1 MEKSE
6 VLKEIVK
13 EKYGEIAKK
22 SLKGNET
29 SCCADT
35 SCCSSD
41 TVDYTTFAL
50 DYSKLKGYNPDAD
63 LNLGCGIPTEFAKI
77 KDGDTVIDLG
87 SGAGNDVFVA
97 RAIAGE
103 KGKVIGIDFT
113 ADMITKARMNND
125 KAGFNNVEFRFGDIE
140 KLPVNENQAD
150 VIISNCVLNLVPDKK
165 KAFCEIYRVLKP
177 GGHFS
182 VSDLVVTGELPEKI
196 KNAAAVYVGCIGGAV
211 KKEEYLNLIKQSG
224 FENVTVQKEKEF
236 TLSDDVL
243 SQYLS
248 KEEIMEL
255 KWSGTKLLS
264 INVYAEKP
272 AEAKTS
278 KMCCG

>member
-6 VLKEIVK
+6 ELKEIVK
-13 EKYGEIAKK
+13 EKYGEIAKQ
-22 SLKGNET
+22 SMQGNET

-41 TVDYTTFAL
+41 TVDYTTFSL

-63 LNLGCGIPTEFAKI
+63 LNLGCGVPTEFAQI
-77 KDGDTVIDLG
+77 KEGHTVIDLG

-97 RAIAGE
+97 RALTGE

-113 ADMITKARMNND
+113 EEMITKARINND
-125 KAGFNNVEFRFGDIE
+125 KMGFNNVEFRYGDIE

-165 KAFCEIYRVLKP
+165 KAFSEIYRVLKP

-182 VSDLVVTGELPEKI
+182 VSDLVIDGELPEKL
-196 KNAAAVYVGCIGGAV
+196 KNAAAVYAGCVGGAV
-211 KKEEYLNLIKQSG
+211 KKEEYLNLIKQTG
-224 FENVTVQKEKEF
+224 FENVTVQKEKAF
-236 TLSDDVL
+236 TLPDEVL
-243 SQYLS
+243 LKYIS
-248 KEEIMEL
+248 KEEL
-255 KWSGTKLLS
+255 AGLRSSGTKILS

-272 AEAKTS
+272 AETQGKQ
-278 KMCCG
+278 KCC